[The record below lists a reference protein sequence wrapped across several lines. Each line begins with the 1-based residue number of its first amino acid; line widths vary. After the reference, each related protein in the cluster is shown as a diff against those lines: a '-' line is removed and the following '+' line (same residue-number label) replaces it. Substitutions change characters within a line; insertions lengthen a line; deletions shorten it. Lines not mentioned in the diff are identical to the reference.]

1 MTDIKLFHRAL
12 GKRTN
17 LGRDDF
23 NAAAA
28 AKVLAFHRTLPGY
41 SPTPLA
47 HLPAFAKQCGVAD
60 IFVKDESK
68 RFGLNAFK
76 GLGGSWCLANL
87 IAKKLGTQAIDFHEL
102 CSPESLKRLGKTTFI
117 TATDGNHGMGIAW
130 TAQQLQQNC
139 VVYLPKGSTRERVE
153 RIRRVGAKA
162 EVTDMNYDQTV
173 EFAQKLAAENGWEF
187 VQDTD
192 RPGYTQIPALI
203 MQGYLTM
210 ACEAVAELKAKDVK
224 PTHVFLQAGVGSMAG
239 SIAAYL
245 SSVYEEDPPVFV
257 IVEADAADC
266 IHQTMECGDGTV
278 HIAQGDLATMMAGLA
293 CGIPSMTGL
302 KILEGVAENFATVT
316 DRAAAR
322 GMRILGNPLEGDD
335 RVVSGES
342 GAAGFSAF
350 VELAFGDKHQDLRK
364 AAGLDENSVVLCF
377 STEGDTDKANY
388 RKVVWEGVPPSA

>member
-1 MTDIKLFHRAL
+1 MTDIKLFHCTL
-12 GKRTN
+12 IKKVN
-17 LGRDDF
+17 CGRDNF
-23 NAAAA
+23 NGDIA
-28 AKVLAFHRTLPGY
+28 AKVLAFHRTLPQY
-41 SPTPLA
+41 RATPLA
-47 HLPAFAKQCGVAD
+47 HLPALAKHCGVAD
-60 IFVKDESK
+60 LYVKDESK

-76 GLGGSWCLANL
+76 GLGGSWCMANL
-87 IAKKLGTQAIDFHEL
+87 IAGKLGLQNIDFNEL
-102 CSPESLKRLGKTTFI
+102 CSPESLRRLGKTTFI

-130 TAQQLQQNC
+130 TAQQFQQDC
-139 VVYLPKGSTRERVE
+139 VVYLPKGSTKERVE
-153 RIRRVGAKA
+153 RIRRVGAVA

-173 EFAQKLAAENGWEF
+173 EFAQNLAAKNGWEF

-192 RPGYTQIPALI
+192 RPGYTEIPMLI

-210 ACEAVAELKAKDVK
+210 ASEAVAELKEKGLK

-245 SSVYEEDPPVFV
+245 ASVYEDDMPVFV

-266 IHQTMECGDGTV
+266 IHKTMECGDGTV
-278 HIAQGDLATMMAGLA
+278 HAAQGDLATMMAGLA

-302 KILEGVAENFATVT
+302 RILEGVAENFATVT

-322 GMRILGNPLEGDD
+322 GMRILGNPLDGDD

-342 GAAGFSAF
+342 GAAGVGAF
-350 VELAFGDKHQDLRK
+350 VELTLGDNNSDLRK
-364 AAGLDENSVVLCF
+364 AVGLDENSVVLCF